1 MKFAPVIIS
10 RTRNVDYGP
19 IFCLLEDLMASKLL
33 THLKNAVYGDDLLAI
48 QNGPR
53 QVKIVL
59 SDDTHIIIGIVAIIK
74 DILDDDTDLQL
85 DDNMSNRT
93 LWGFIGGAASIDE
106 YRRQPKAV
114 DLDNSF
120 YKQAFMEMV
129 YTPHWTEKTFK
140 GPYPSLYTECP
151 TVNVPEADCPF
162 LEDEKIISSAK
173 NAEALNYVL
182 HAIHSGK
189 NLSLATNAEYSSAK
203 SISEGHIDY
212 ATVGMKRVD
221 WMRASLRDKKRAA
234 KIDAAHKIANF
245 NVEDFQ
251 QKLSEFCKPYGMSCE
266 FKKISEKGEITKGWF
281 IPCPSDTTDEQVDTS
296 PATLFKILSNLPLIT
311 LKSLSKIVK
320 I

>member
-74 DILDDDTDLQL
+74 EILDDDTDLQL

-221 WMRASLRDKKRAA
+221 RMRASLRDKKKAA
-234 KIDAAHKIANF
+234 QEAAQEEGSKVEEFLQKQNELCKQYDMPFEVQTSHKN
-245 NVEDFQ
+245 
-251 QKLSEFCKPYGMSCE
+251 G
-266 FKKISEKGEITKGWF
+266 KISRKLVITL
-281 IPCPSDTTDEQVDTS
+281 PSDTPDEQVVTS
-296 PATLFKILSNLPLIT
+296 PANTIKKII
-311 LKSLSKIVK
+311 SKIAK
-320 I
+320 L